1 MPPNILLT
9 SLSKHF
15 KVPVRES
22 GLKAS
27 FGSLV
32 KRKFRTVKAVDEI
45 NFTIDAG
52 CRWGSLLSS
61 RWHSP
66 SQFQLTP

>member
-1 MPPNILLT
+1 MPPIILLN

-32 KRKFRTVKAVDEI
+32 KCKFRNVKAVDEI
-45 NFTIDAG
+45 TFKIEAG
-52 CRWGSLLSS
+52 CRWVLLLSS
-61 RWHSP
+61 R
-66 SQFQLTP
+66 

>member
-1 MPPNILLT
+1 MPATILLN

-27 FGSLV
+27 FSSL
-32 KRKFRTVKAVDEI
+32 F
-45 NFTIDAG
+45 
-52 CRWGSLLSS
+52 
-61 RWHSP
+61 
-66 SQFQLTP
+66 